1 VSKSSGHA
9 EETLSNIRTVRAFAM
24 ENEELERYTQDIELA
39 KKLNIELGAGIGLFQ
54 GGSSIFL
61 NGIVLSVLYTG
72 GKLIASHSITS
83 GDLMSFLVAAQ
94 TIQRS
99 LSNLSL
105 LFGQFV
111 RGMGAG
117 GRVFQYINL
126 PTSYE
131 LTAGHNVYL
140 GDRLEE
146 VKGEI
151 EFHNIWF
158 RYPTRS
164 GEYVLK
170 RFSLQVPKGKVVAV
184 VGPSGSGKSTLVNLL
199 EG

>member
-1 VSKSSGHA
+1 
-9 EETLSNIRTVRAFAM
+9 M
-24 ENEELERYTQDIELA
+24 EKDELA
-39 KKLNIELGAGIGLFQ
+39 RYSKDIHLAKTLNIQLGAGIGLFQ
-54 GGSSIFL
+54 AGSSLFL
-61 NGIVLSVLYTG
+61 NGVVLSVLYTG
-72 GKLIASHSITS
+72 GKLITSHSITS

-105 LFGQFV
+105 LFGQYV

-117 GRVFQYINL
+117 GRVFQYINQESAHRYSDPND
-126 PTSYE
+126 PTS
-131 LTAGHNVYL
+131 
-140 GDRLEE
+140 RLEN
-146 VKGEI
+146 VKGDI

-164 GEYVLK
+164 GDYVLK
-170 RFSLQVPKGKVVAV
+170 RFSLRVPKGKVVAV
-184 VGPSGSGKSTLVNLL
+184 VGASGSGKSTLVNLI